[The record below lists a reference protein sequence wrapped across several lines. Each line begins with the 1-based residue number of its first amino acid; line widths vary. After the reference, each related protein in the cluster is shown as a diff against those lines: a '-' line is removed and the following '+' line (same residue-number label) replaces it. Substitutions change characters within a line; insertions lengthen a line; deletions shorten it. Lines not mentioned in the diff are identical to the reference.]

1 MIGTIINA
9 AAIVVGGTIG
19 ILFKKRL
26 SEKTIEIAF
35 QGLGLITLGIGI
47 SLFIKSHSLVVVVL
61 SILAGSISGV
71 LLNLNQRIEN
81 AFAKLKKRFTAVGE
95 NFGDGL
101 ITAFLLFCMGALAI
115 LGPIEEGV
123 GKGSQLLFTK
133 ATIDGFAA
141 IALGSALGLGV
152 LFSSIPLFIY
162 QGSITVLAIY
172 LGNFFDMAIIDDLSA
187 TGGVLLMGIGLNMIK
202 VTKIEISNM
211 LPSILFAIV
220 FSYIYIHIM

>member
-35 QGLGLITLGIGI
+35 QGLGLITLGIGV

-123 GKGSQLLFTK
+123 GKG
-133 ATIDGFAA
+133 
-141 IALGSALGLGV
+141 
-152 LFSSIPLFIY
+152 
-162 QGSITVLAIY
+162 
-172 LGNFFDMAIIDDLSA
+172 
-187 TGGVLLMGIGLNMIK
+187 
-202 VTKIEISNM
+202 
-211 LPSILFAIV
+211 
-220 FSYIYIHIM
+220 

>member
-9 AAIVVGGTIG
+9 AAVVVGGTIG

-35 QGLGLITLGIGI
+35 QGLGLITLGIGV

-71 LLNLNQRIEN
+71 SLKLNQRIEN
-81 AFAKLKKRFTAVGE
+81 SSAKLKKRFTAVGE
-95 NFGDGL
+95 NFSDGL

-123 GKGSQLLFTK
+123 GKGSQLLLTK
-133 ATIDGFAA
+133 ATIDGFAS

-172 LGNFFDMAIIDDLSA
+172 LGNFFDIAIIDDLSA